1 MRDKI
6 NLLFSDLTTMSQTP
20 MILLV
25 SLYLAI
31 DHTCVPCDDVG
42 GSRQLRNAGHSLRL
56 HMHMLNTLVSSL
68 QQKDHRADLRFSPVW
83 LYMCVCNELG
93 RVKRLSQIL
102 HLCFFCVLDEILE
115 LN

>member
-6 NLLFSDLTTMSQTP
+6 NLLFSDLTKMSQTP

-42 GSRQLRNAGHSLRL
+42 GSKQLRNAGHSLRL

-68 QQKDHRADLRFSPVW
+68 SAARSYSRLTF
-83 LYMCVCNELG
+83 LT
-93 RVKRLSQIL
+93 RVAIHVRL
-102 HLCFFCVLDEILE
+102 
-115 LN
+115 

>member
-6 NLLFSDLTTMSQTP
+6 NLLFSDLTKMSQTP

-68 QQKDHRADLRFSPVW
+68 SA
-83 LYMCVCNELG
+83 
-93 RVKRLSQIL
+93 KRS
-102 HLCFFCVLDEILE
+102 
-115 LN
+115 